1 MNLRDKRR
9 KFGQNYLTDPAI
21 LYEME
26 ESINPQAHDRFIENW
41 TRYGCTDKDA

>member
-1 MNLRDKRR
+1 MNVRNKRR

-26 ESINPQAHDRFIENW
+26 ESISPQAHDRFTEI
-41 TRYGCTDKDA
+41 GPLSLIHI